1 MISAE
6 ITKKIGEAMKAR
18 DAIRLSTLRM
28 LSSTLNY
35 EKIAKQHDL
44 TSDEELIVVKKEAKK
59 RTDAIEALTGALDKQ
74 TSTSPEEIRK
84 RIEKEETELKIL
96 KEYLPEEMGE
106 GELNDLVSETIKQ
119 MNATGIAEMG
129 KVIGAVKAKAGMR
142 ADGSVI
148 AKLVREALGV
158 RQ

>member
-6 ITKKIGEAMKAR
+6 ITKKIGEAMKAK
-18 DAIRLSTLRM
+18 DEIRLSTLRM
-28 LSSTLNY
+28 LSSALNY

-44 TSDEELIVVKKEAKK
+44 TSDEELVVVKKEAKK
-59 RTDAIEALTGALDKQ
+59 RTDAIEALTAALDKQ

-106 GELNDLVSETIKQ
+106 AELNDLVSESIKQ
-119 MNATGIAEMG
+119 MNATGISDMG

-142 ADGSVI
+142 ADGGTI
-148 AKLVREALGV
+148 ARIVKEKLV
-158 RQ
+158 